1 MLGLTG
7 ATLDGASATA
17 SASSASASASASS
30 SSSPSACS
38 GISFATQGAP
48 GTTAHI
54 FSHVVHDL
62 TVHHW
67 RLQGGG
73 GGGAAAEAARSGLLA
88 RVTRP
93 GLEAQWCDLPSLAS
107 GVGLT
112 SWAARVLFVALREEA
127 RAFFSAEEAAGSGSS
142 GSGGG
147 SSSGSGSS
155 EELAQAWR
163 TLRDRWSKGGCKLS

>member
-1 MLGLTG
+1 MLLAKVEAVLGLTG
-7 ATLDGASATA
+7 ALLDGAGASA
-17 SASSASASASASS
+17 SASSASSSSSASSASA
-30 SSSPSACS
+30 CRD
-38 GISFATQGAP
+38 ISFATLGAP

-73 GGGAAAEAARSGLLA
+73 GGGAAAEAARGLLLA
-88 RVTRP
+88 RVARP

-112 SWAARVLFVALREEA
+112 SWAARVLFVALRGQA
-127 RAFFSAEEAAGSGSS
+127 RAFFSAEAG

-147 SSSGSGSS
+147 AGGGSGGGG
-155 EELAQAWR
+155 ELAAAWR
-163 TLRDRWSKGGCKLS
+163 TLRERWSKCGCKL

>member
-1 MLGLTG
+1 MLLAKVEAVLGLTG

-17 SASSASASASASS
+17 SASSASASSS
-30 SSSPSACS
+30 SSPSSPSACS

-93 GLEAQWCDLPSLAS
+93 GLEAQWCDLPRLAS

-142 GSGGG
+142 SG
-147 SSSGSGSS
+147 

-163 TLRDRWSKGGCKLS
+163 TLRDRWSKGGCKL